1 MRSTALEKQVISG
14 GDDFSLL
21 IRFVKKK
28 SRITR
33 SLPYLSEHQL
43 ENKVPFSLIIREHLI
58 WLVEGQYASLMFHKK
73 FNSNYTQLV
82 D

>member
-1 MRSTALEKQVISG
+1 MSSSALEKQVTSG

-21 IRFVKKK
+21 IRFVKK

-43 ENKVPFSLIIREHLI
+43 ENKAPFSLIIREHLI
-58 WLVEGQYASLMFHKK
+58 WLVEGQSASLMFHKK
-73 FNSNYTQLV
+73 FNSKYTQLV